1 MITRVQII
9 LEARS
14 WIGVAYQHQGRSR
27 AGIDC
32 LGLLRMVADKLAF
45 DPYDETDYSVNPSG
59 YRMQRVLGEH
69 LMRIPYPESRE
80 ADILHM
86 ATAKEPQHLAIISNE
101 YPRRII
107 HASAIHGRVIEQ
119 TLDADLKI
127 RGAYRIPGIA

>member
-1 MITRVQII
+1 MTRNQII
-9 LEARS
+9 LEARA
-14 WIGVAYQHQGRSR
+14 WLGVPYLHQGRTR
-27 AGIDC
+27 NGVDC
-32 LGLLRMVADKLAF
+32 LGLLRMIADKFQLS
-45 DPYDETDYSVNPSG
+45 DYDEADYSTNPSG
-59 YRMQRVLGEH
+59 YRMQRILDEQ
-69 LMRIPYPESRE
+69 LQRITYSEARE

-119 TLDADLKI
+119 GLDPDLKI